1 MTQTPFHFDIQ
12 HKKKGGGNSE
22 KWKPEMGLQLDIVF

>member
-12 HKKKGGGNSE
+12 HKGKKSE